1 MVICNPTHI
10 QITACNHSEL
20 PSYTNL
26 YNKHEITN
34 IVWVKLPDSMSLNCQ
49 LYDVIELIPNVN
61 IVNFTQG
68 ITRECCKPWLQIKS
82 NVLNLTSGLHIYEL
96 KFVDTS
102 NDDIYVLYIGY
113 QIQDDNPDKPYIYME
128 DK

>member
-1 MVICNPTHI
+1 MVIANPTHI
-10 QITACNHSEL
+10 QITACSHSEL

-26 YNKHEITN
+26 YNRNEIN
-34 IVWVKLPDSMSLNCQ
+34 NVIWVKLPDNIPTHCQ
-49 LYDVIELIPNVN
+49 LYDVIELIPDLN
-61 IVNFTQG
+61 IINFTDNV
-68 ITRECCKPWLQIKS
+68 TRECCKPWLQVKS
-82 NVLNLTSGLHIYEL
+82 NILNLLPGLHIYEL

-102 NDDIYVLYIGY
+102 SDDIYALYIGY